1 MIWYNTDLTCSQKHT
16 GSQLSLLHVHV
27 IKQKFKQNK
36 RTKGN
41 PILSMIS
48 LVQSNDVWRQPIGL
62 QNLQKSIRVEM
73 VCWKDRFW
81 IVQMVA

>member
-1 MIWYNTDLTCSQKHT
+1 MIRYNTDLTCSQKHT

-48 LVQSNDVWRQPIGL
+48 LVQSNDV
-62 QNLQKSIRVEM
+62 
-73 VCWKDRFW
+73 
-81 IVQMVA
+81 